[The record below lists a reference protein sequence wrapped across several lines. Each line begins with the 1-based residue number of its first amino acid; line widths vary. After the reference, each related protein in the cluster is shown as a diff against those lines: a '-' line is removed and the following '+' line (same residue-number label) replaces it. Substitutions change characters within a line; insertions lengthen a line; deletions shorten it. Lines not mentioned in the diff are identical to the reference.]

1 MGAVARDPRSQAG
14 RCVSASVFDHP
25 WLSELFAAPEIAAL
39 WSAEAQ
45 LAHLLDFERAY
56 TRALATVERIGF
68 DEEAAALA
76 AIDACQPDIAA
87 LAAGTAR
94 DGVVVPE
101 LVRQL
106 RLGSGASEAIHT
118 GATSQDVI
126 DTALVLTL
134 RNATNR
140 VNRGL
145 EAAVVT
151 LSDLEDRFGGAEIMG
166 RTRMQAALPM
176 RAATRLQAWRRPLE
190 SHLEHLGDLAPRV
203 FRLQLGGAVGDNQA
217 LGGDA
222 DAVVEEVGHDLGLY
236 FSEGPW
242 HSDRS
247 GISEFGTW
255 LALVTG
261 SLGKIG
267 QDVCLM
273 AQQGIDEITIV
284 GGGGSSAMP
293 HKSNPVQAELLVTLA
308 RFTAGQ
314 AGVLNQALVHEQE
327 RSGAAWALEWMVLP
341 QMTMAAGCALRT
353 AHDLLSGIT
362 RIGEAPTG

>member
-1 MGAVARDPRSQAG
+1 M
-14 RCVSASVFDHP
+14 SASVFDHP
-25 WLSELFAAPEIAAL
+25 WLGALFAAPEIAAL

-45 LAHLLDFERAY
+45 LAHLLAFERAY
-56 TRALATVERIGF
+56 TRGLASVGRIGAE
-68 DEEAAALA
+68 DEAGALA
-76 AIDACQPDIAA
+76 AIDSFAPDMAA

-94 DGVVVPE
+94 DGVVVPD

-106 RLGSGASEAIHT
+106 RSGLGTAEAIHS

-134 RNATNR
+134 RDVGEVLSRELGAAIADLTE
-140 VNRGL
+140 L
-145 EAAVVT
+145 EA
-151 LSDLEDRFGGAEIMG
+151 RFGDAEIMG
-166 RTRMQAALPM
+166 RTRMQAALPI
-176 RAATRLQAWRRPLE
+176 RAATRLRAWRRPLKNHVQ
-190 SHLEHLGDLAPRV
+190 HLEDLAPRV
-203 FRLQLGGAVGDNQA
+203 FRLQLGGAVGDNRA
-217 LGGDA
+217 LDGDA
-222 DAVVEEVGHDLGLY
+222 DGVMENVGRSLDLNYTG
-236 FSEGPW
+236 GPW

-247 GISEFGTW
+247 GISEFGNW

-267 QDVCLM
+267 QDACLM
-273 AQQGIDEITIV
+273 AQQGVDEIAIA

-293 HKSNPVQAELLVTLA
+293 HKSNPVKAELLVTLA

-353 AHDLLSGIT
+353 VHDLLSGIT